1 MFRPICTIGQRVSF
15 ERQSK
20 EFVRNKVVR
29 PASLLKPAEKIKI
42 YNKENKE
49 LFGPLLETNKQK
61 KHRLQKEAK
70 NSASHQNNGA
80 TTHENTSK
88 YIESNERNV
97 GQCEPLIGYS
107 KFSPVLAVEVLK
119 AKMWQNTRQCVTLV
133 GAYLNNVAVR
143 SLSTSSTCSAARSS
157 PAQPGYASE
166 DKILQIKHH
175 KNDYAQQYPSVTLI
189 LNKTM
194 TDESRTALE
203 KWKQERIAEMGL
215 EQFNKFYE
223 AQMAVGTKFH
233 STLKNYFTQPLTQL
247 RIEKEVEGVWVSVA
261 DVLKSISSPKA
272 IESNVIH
279 PVLKYRGIFD
289 AIAEYE
295 DKPTLI
301 EWKKSDKPRKSI
313 AVTYDNPVQLAAYFG
328 AVCHDLN
335 YKHLNVRD
343 ALLVIAYTDGS
354 KADAYHLSTDKL
366 REHWAQWL
374 IRLEQYT
381 KNFGNDSEKLLKG
394 GKRLFE
400 EDIGNL
406 Q

>member
-1 MFRPICTIGQRVSF
+1 MLRPISKISCQLTLIKK
-15 ERQSK
+15 SK
-20 EFVRNKVVR
+20 EFIRTKVVG
-29 PASLLKPAEKIKI
+29 PNSILKPAEKLKL

-49 LFGPLLETNKQK
+49 LFGPLLETSKQK
-61 KHRLQKEAK
+61 KQRSQKSAK
-70 NSASHQNNGA
+70 NRNSQQNNSA
-80 TTHENTSK
+80 AS
-88 YIESNERNV
+88 SNENSSNL
-97 GQCEPLIGYS
+97 ESS
-107 KFSPVLAVEVLK
+107 KKNDVLTNFFSPFLTLEVFK
-119 AKMWQNTRQCVTLV
+119 RKMWQNSRNCVSLLGV
-133 GAYLNNVAVR
+133 LINN
-143 SLSTSSTCSAARSS
+143 TTCRGLKTFVPSNAARSS
-157 PAQPGYASE
+157 PAEPGYASE
-166 DKILQIKHH
+166 DRILQIKQHQ
-175 KNDYAQQYPSVTLI
+175 NDFTKQYPSVTLI

-194 TDESRTALE
+194 TEESKNALE

-215 EQFNKFYE
+215 EEFNRFYA

-233 STLKNYFTQPLTQL
+233 STLKNYFTQPQTQL
-247 RIEKEVEGVWVSVA
+247 RIEKDVEGVWVSVA
-261 DVLKSISSPKA
+261 DVLKNISSPKA
-272 IESNVIH
+272 IESNVVH
-279 PVLKYRGIFD
+279 PLLKYRGIFD
-289 AIAEYE
+289 AIADYE

-313 AVTYDNPVQLAAYFG
+313 LLTYDNPVQLAAYFG
-328 AVCHDLN
+328 AVCNDLN

-374 IRLEQYT
+374 IRLEQFIKT
-381 KNFGNDSEKLLKG
+381 HGDDPEKILKG

>member
-1 MFRPICTIGQRVSF
+1 MFRPISSIGRRISYESRAKQI
-15 ERQSK
+15 
-20 EFVRNKVVR
+20 VRSKVVH
-29 PASLLKPAEKIKI
+29 PASILKPAEKIKL
-42 YNKENKE
+42 YNKENKD
-49 LFGPLLETNKQK
+49 LFGPLLETNKQRK
-61 KHRLQKEAK
+61 KRLQTAAK
-70 NSASHQNNGA
+70 NKSHQNNID
-80 TTHENTSK
+80 TSENTK
-88 YIESNERNV
+88 LEHAKNAVEKCV
-97 GQCEPLIGYS
+97 LTGYS
-107 KFSPVLAVEVLK
+107 NFVLSTS
-119 AKMWQNTRQCVTLV
+119 KMWQNTRNSVNFV
-133 GAYLNNVAVR
+133 GVLINSLQVRGLKTFVPRNAVK
-143 SLSTSSTCSAARSS
+143 SS

-166 DKILQIKHH
+166 DRILQIKQHQ
-175 KNDYAQQYPSVTLI
+175 NDFAKQYPSVTLI

-194 TDESRTALE
+194 TEESRAALE
-203 KWKQERIAEMGL
+203 KWKQERIAEMGQA
-215 EQFNKFYE
+215 EFDKFYE

-233 STLKNYFTQPLTQL
+233 STLKNYFTQPQTQL

-261 DVLKSISSPKA
+261 DVLKHISSPKA
-272 IESNVIH
+272 IESNVVH

-289 AIAEYE
+289 AIADYE

-313 AVTYDNPVQLAAYFG
+313 SLTYDNPVQVAAYFG
-328 AVCHDLN
+328 AVCNDLN

-374 IRLEQYT
+374 IRLEEYMKKHGANT
-381 KNFGNDSEKLLKG
+381 EKILKG

>member
-1 MFRPICTIGQRVSF
+1 MFRPINKIGQIISF
-15 ERQSK
+15 ECKSK
-20 EFVRNKVVR
+20 EFVRNKVVQ
-29 PASLLKPAEKIKI
+29 PTSVLKPAEKIKL

-49 LFGPLLETNKQK
+49 LFGPLLETSKQK
-61 KHRLQKEAK
+61 KQRIQKEAK
-70 NSASHQNNGA
+70 NTTQQNNR
-80 TTHENTSK
+80 TTKENT
-88 YIESNERNV
+88 V
-97 GQCEPLIGYS
+97 
-107 KFSPVLAVEVLK
+107 KFVINNAVIRPFAHSTVIQGLNN
-119 AKMWQNTRQCVTLV
+119 KMWQNTRHCLNIFGVL
-133 GAYLNNVAVR
+133 LNNTAIR
-143 SLSTSSTCSAARSS
+143 GLKTSVVCGTAKSS
-157 PAQPGYASE
+157 PAQPGYPSE

-175 KNDYAQQYPSVTLI
+175 RNDYAEQYPSVTLI

-194 TDESRTALE
+194 TEESRLALE
-203 KWKQERIAEMGL
+203 KWKQERISEMGV
-215 EQFNKFYE
+215 EEFNRFYQ

-233 STLKNYFTQPLTQL
+233 NTLKDYFTQPRSQL

-272 IESNVIH
+272 IESNVVH

-289 AIAEYE
+289 AIADYE

-313 AVTYDNPVQLAAYFG
+313 ALTYDNPVQLAAYFG
-328 AVCHDLN
+328 AVCNDLN
-335 YKHLNVRD
+335 YKHMKVRD

-354 KADAYHLSTDKL
+354 KADVFHLSTDKL

-374 IRLEQYT
+374 IRLEEYIN
-381 KNFGNDSEKLLKG
+381 KHGKDSEKFLKG

-400 EDIGNL
+400 VEIGNL